1 MRITELLTRETI
13 AMDLDATSK
22 EGVIDALVDQLDH
35 AGILSDVK
43 AFKEAIMAREGQSTT
58 GIGEGIAIPHAKVD
72 AVKKPAIAFGKSKAG
87 VDYQS
92 LDGQPA
98 HLFFMI
104 AAPEGGAQT
113 HLDALAKLS
122 GVLMDD
128 EVRKSLLNAET
139 PDEVLAI
146 IDRADD
152 EAPDEEEE
160 TAPVEA
166 NKDAESEEPYVI
178 GVTACPTGIAH
189 TYMAKDALLKQAKKM
204 GVKMKVETNGSS
216 GIKNRL
222 TTED

>member
-1 MRITELLTRETI
+1 MRITELLTRDTI
-13 AMDLDATSK
+13 AMDVEATTK
-22 EGVIDALVDQLDH
+22 EGVIDTLVAQLDH
-35 AGILSDVK
+35 AGILSDVD
-43 AFKEAIMAREGQSTT
+43 AFKDAIMAREGQSTT

-72 AVKKPAIAFGKSKAG
+72 AVKQPAIAFGKSKAG

-128 EVRKSLLNAET
+128 KVREALLHAST

-160 TAPVEA
+160 AAAVETKDDTAS
-166 NKDAESEEPYVI
+166 DEPYVI

-189 TYMAKDALLKQAKKM
+189 TYMAKDALLKQAKKWAL
-204 GVKMKVETNGSS
+204 K
-216 GIKNRL
+216 
-222 TTED
+222 